1 MTEGTPAAELAKL
14 RDEFTAPIE
23 IGGQLY
29 WHDLSDVEQVKDHLV
44 IRVCTDLRL
53 GAGGPPKE
61 LSKDEIAKRLGWLK
75 LLGECNDAVV
85 SSAAYWVLHLEENYG
100 ERLDIGEAGAADGA
114 NPEMAPLGE
123 VHRPEDARG

>member
-14 RDEFTAPIE
+14 RDEFTTPIE

-44 IRVCTDLRL
+44 NRVCTDLRL

-61 LSKDEIAKRLGWLK
+61 LSKDQIAKRLGWLK

-85 SSAAYWVLHLEENYG
+85 SSAAYWVLHADMAEWTARIQYKDQLVK
-100 ERLDIGEAGAADGA
+100 RLQAQ
-114 NPEMAPLGE
+114 PP
-123 VHRPEDARG
+123 HRQSVV